1 MYILLYIG
9 RKLQTINPQHRKGAI
24 SSQNGHFK
32 INSIA
37 RTIPFHPDFSQFVER
52 CISVSILFAHIFSQ
66 LMEYAMIF
74 MSASIYEFRHNDH
87 TPAPDRI

>member
-24 SSQNGHFK
+24 SSQN
-32 INSIA
+32 A